1 MNVIDIV
8 ILVVLGASVAY
19 SLYRGFLHTLLSVGC
34 CMLSVLLAF
43 TFAPKL
49 SAIVSGSEGITAEMA
64 TYTDAITRV
73 QDSDLANMSVD
84 QLNDGL
90 ITQVLDKVAL
100 PAPIASILESNLRG
114 KVFATAGLSRVND
127 YVSNTVVAVTVNV
140 LCFLA
145 AFAVTYLVLS
155 VVVSL
160 IQHVFQLPLL
170 KQLDWLAAAVF
181 GLARGTLLLY
191 VLFLLLPI
199 LSTVIRLDTFDE
211 LLAQSTL
218 VSVFQSNG
226 FFASVIAGR
235 L

>member
-191 VLFLLLPI
+191 VLFLLLPS